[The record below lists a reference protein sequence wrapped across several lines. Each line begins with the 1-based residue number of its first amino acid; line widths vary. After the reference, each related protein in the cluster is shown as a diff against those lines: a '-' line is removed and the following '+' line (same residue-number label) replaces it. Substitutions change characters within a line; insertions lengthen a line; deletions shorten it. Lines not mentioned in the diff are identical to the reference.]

1 MLIDLTC
8 GYVPLDE
15 IEFDLE
21 MLKIPAV
28 VRAWTVVEVKSLVVP
43 AWDLPPLLDPIQ
55 KRPPVSVSKV
65 EVRNM

>member
-1 MLIDLTC
+1 MRFKTYGNGNLLIVSPKLIFSLFAWIICKMLIDLTC

-28 VRAWTVVEVKSLVVP
+28 VRA
-43 AWDLPPLLDPIQ
+43 
-55 KRPPVSVSKV
+55 
-65 EVRNM
+65 